1 MKFETKVISKRY
13 FPIWILLIVF
23 LCSCSAGR
31 SPSPV
36 SRPAPAPG
44 YPRPYQVFGKW
55 YQPVPDSKGFRERGL
70 ASWYGKDFHGKKT
83 ANGEIYDMHDM
94 TAAHKTLP
102 LGTYVKVFNLD
113 NDRETEVRI
122 NDRGPFVR
130 GRIIDLSY
138 EAARRVGVVGPGTAS
153 VEITAIGQEIK
164 SGTDK
169 VVAVDYNTG
178 NFTFQVGAFIDKS
191 NAERL
196 KAKLDEKYRNAHIT
210 VYDAGDRT
218 YYRVRVG
225 ECRDLSRAPEYEEA
239 LRKDGYTDVFT
250 VAE

>member
-1 MKFETKVISKRY
+1 MKFATKLISKRY
-13 FPIWILLIVF
+13 FPVWILFLFF

-31 SPSPV
+31 SPSTV
-36 SRPAPAPG
+36 ARPAPG

-83 ANGEIYDMHDM
+83 ANGEIYDMHEM

-113 NDRETEVRI
+113 NDRETDVRI

-169 VVAVDYNTG
+169 VVPVDYNTG
-178 NFTFQVGAFIDKS
+178 NFTFQVGAFIDRS

-196 KAKLDEKYRNAHIT
+196 KDKLDEKYRNAHIT
-210 VYDAGDRT
+210 VYDAGDRI

-225 ECRDLSRAPEYEEA
+225 ECRNLSRASEYEEA

>member
-1 MKFETKVISKRY
+1 MKFATKLIFKRY
-13 FPIWILLIVF
+13 FPVWIFLLFF

-31 SPSPV
+31 PASTV
-36 SRPAPAPG
+36 ARPIPG
-44 YPRPYQVFGKW
+44 YPRSYQVLGKW
-55 YQPVPDSKGFRERGL
+55 YQPVPDSKGFRERGI
-70 ASWYGKDFHGKKT
+70 ASWYGRDFHGKKT
-83 ANGEIYDMHDM
+83 ANGETYDMHEM

-113 NDRETEVRI
+113 NDKETEVRI

-138 EAARRVGVVGPGTAS
+138 EAARRIGVVGPGTAS
-153 VEITAIGQEIK
+153 VEINAIGQEIK
-164 SGTDK
+164 AGTDK
-169 VVAVDYNTG
+169 VVPVDYNTG

-196 KAKLDEKYRNAHIT
+196 KDKLDEKYRNAHIT
-210 VYDAGDRT
+210 TYDAGDRI

-225 ECRDLSRAPEYEEA
+225 ECRDLSRASEYEEA

>member
-1 MKFETKVISKRY
+1 MKYEIKLISKSY
-13 FPIWILLIVF
+13 LPVWILFLFF

-31 SPSPV
+31 PASTVARSPQ
-36 SRPAPAPG
+36 G
-44 YPRPYQVFGKW
+44 YPRSYQVFGKW
-55 YQPVPDSKGFRERGL
+55 YQPVPDSKGFRERGI

-83 ANGEIYDMHDM
+83 ANGETYDMHEM

-113 NDRETEVRI
+113 NDKETDVRI

-169 VVAVDYNTG
+169 VVPVDYNTG
-178 NFTFQVGAFIDKS
+178 NFTFQVGAFIDRS

-196 KAKLDEKYRNAHIT
+196 KNKLDEKYRNAHIT

-225 ECRDLSRAPEYEEA
+225 ECRDLSRASEYEEA

>member
-1 MKFETKVISKRY
+1 
-13 FPIWILLIVF
+13 
-23 LCSCSAGR
+23 
-31 SPSPV
+31 
-36 SRPAPAPG
+36 
-44 YPRPYQVFGKW
+44 
-55 YQPVPDSKGFRERGL
+55 
-70 ASWYGKDFHGKKT
+70 
-83 ANGEIYDMHDM
+83 MHEM

-113 NDRETEVRI
+113 NDKETEVRI

-169 VVAVDYNTG
+169 VVPVDYNTG

-196 KAKLDEKYRNAHIT
+196 KDKLDEKYRNAHIT
-210 VYDAGDRT
+210 VYDSGDRI

-225 ECRDLSRAPEYEEA
+225 ECRDLFRASEYEEA
-239 LRKDGYTDVFT
+239 LKKDGYTDVFT

>member
-1 MKFETKVISKRY
+1 MKFKKKSINIKH
-13 FPIWILLIVF
+13 FPIWVFALLL
-23 LCSCSAGR
+23 LCGCSAGR

-36 SRPAPAPG
+36 SRPTPG

-55 YQPVPDSKGFRERGL
+55 YQPVPDSKGFRERGI
-70 ASWYGKDFHGKKT
+70 ASWYGADFHGKKT
-83 ANGEIYDMHDM
+83 ANGETYDMHEM

-102 LGTYVKVFNLD
+102 LGTYVKVLNLD
-113 NDRETEVRI
+113 NDKETDVRI

-138 EAARRVGVVGPGTAS
+138 EAARRIGVVGPGTAS
-153 VEITAIGQEIK
+153 VEINAIGQEIK
-164 SGTDK
+164 AGTDK
-169 VVAVDYNTG
+169 VVPVDYNTG
-178 NFTFQVGAFIDKS
+178 NFTFQVGAFIDRN

-196 KAKLDEKYRNAHIT
+196 KARLDGKYRNAHIV
-210 VYDAGDRT
+210 VYDSGDRT

-225 ECRDLSRAPEYEEA
+225 ECRDLSRASEYEEA
-239 LRKDGYTDVFT
+239 LKKDGYTNVFT

>member
-1 MKFETKVISKRY
+1 MKFATKLIFKRY
-13 FPIWILLIVF
+13 FPVWILFLFI

-31 SPSPV
+31 
-36 SRPAPAPG
+36 PASTVARPAPG
-44 YPRPYQVFGKW
+44 YPRSYQVLGKW

-70 ASWYGKDFHGKKT
+70 ASWYGRDFHGKKT
-83 ANGEIYDMHDM
+83 ANGETYDMHEM

-113 NDRETEVRI
+113 NDKETEVRI

-153 VEITAIGQEIK
+153 VEINAIGQEVK

-169 VVAVDYNTG
+169 VVPVDYNTG

-196 KAKLDEKYRNAHIT
+196 KDKLDEKYRNAHIT
-210 VYDAGDRT
+210 VYDAGDRI

-225 ECRDLSRAPEYEEA
+225 ECRDLSRTSEYEEA